1 MKVILTADVQG
12 TGKAGQLVNVADGYA
27 KNFLLK
33 KGLAKEANAQAVN
46 EMKTKDAAQ
55 AYRQE
60 QEKKAAQEAA
70 QKINGK
76 TVKLTAKAGS
86 NGRLFGSITAK
97 EVAQALQEQYGTA
110 VEKRKITLN
119 GEVKA
124 FGTYQAEVRLHAG
137 ITAKVSV
144 MVTEE

>member
-1 MKVILTADVQG
+1 MKVILNVDVKG
-12 TGKAGQLVNVADGYA
+12 TGKAGQMVNVADGYA
-27 KNFLLK
+27 KNFLIK

-46 EMKTKDAAQ
+46 EMKNKDAAQ
-55 AYRQE
+55 AYRLE
-60 QEKKAAQEAA
+60 QEKKAAQAAAA
-70 QKINGK
+70 QIDGK
-76 TVKLTAKAGS
+76 SIKLTAKAGS

-97 EVAQALQEQYGTA
+97 EVAQALQEQYQVT